1 MFQVRALQCQG
12 ILSFHSPELHFGGQ
26 RLVGDPAVWI
36 LIRERHGNSTC
47 STWWNWGPGT
57 ATSSRG
63 RPPGP
68 SFFAE
73 LAHFGQRNHTQLTKT
88 YQMARFEENHDM
100 TFTSCQ
106 AALALVGPPPAVP
119 LPGICAV
126 RIWAKPGRSSHL
138 RSKKSAD
145 SSTAMIAS
153 WLHDMLHD
161 MRWGNMGKG

>member
-1 MFQVRALQCQG
+1 MNRCLWKVFNYSHIFQVRALQCQG

-36 LIRERHGNSTC
+36 LIRERTTGIQRCSTC
-47 STWWNWGPGT
+47 SPGGPGT

-68 SFFAE
+68 RFFAE
-73 LAHFGQRNHTQLTKT
+73 LAHFGQRNYTQLTKT

-126 RIWAKPGRSSHL
+126 RIWAKPGRSSWSSHL
-138 RSKKSAD
+138 RSTKSAD
-145 SSTAMIAS
+145 YQIHQ
-153 WLHDMLHD
+153 LP
-161 MRWGNMGKG
+161 